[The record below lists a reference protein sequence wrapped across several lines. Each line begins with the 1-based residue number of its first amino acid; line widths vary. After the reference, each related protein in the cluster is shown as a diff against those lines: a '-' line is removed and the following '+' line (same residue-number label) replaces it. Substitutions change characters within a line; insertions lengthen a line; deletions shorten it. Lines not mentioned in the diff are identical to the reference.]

1 MSFCLGIRVKEG
13 LIGIADTRL
22 TSGTE
27 RITARKVTVHKH
39 GKSSLFLMTSGLRS
53 VRDKALTYFEEVL
66 ERDQAATRLY
76 KVVNAFSDQIRR
88 VADEDKKSLQDSGLN
103 FDLFTLVGG
112 QLVDDVEPKLYMI
125 YPQGNWVELGDSTP
139 FYIIGES
146 GYGKPVL
153 ERTIQYNS
161 DLAYALKVGFLAF
174 NATITCAIDVD
185 YPIDVLILKAGS
197 NQIIEQRFDK
207 DELYEVSKKWQSLI
221 RESVN
226 ELPSEW
232 MEKIL
237 SRLPDDK
244 KPSLAADPHAV

>member
-76 KVVNAFSDQIRR
+76 KVVNAFADQIRR

-112 QLVDDVEPKLYMI
+112 QLADDAEPKLYMI

-153 ERTIQYNS
+153 ERTIQYSS

-197 NQIIEQRFDK
+197 DQIVEQRFEK
-207 DELYEVSKKWQSLI
+207 DDLYDVSKKWQSLI

-226 ELPSEW
+226 DLPSEW
-232 MEKIL
+232 MDKIL
-237 SRLPDDK
+237 SRLPAA
-244 KPSLAADPHAV
+244 KPSSVPTDPHVV

>member
-1 MSFCLGIRVKEG
+1 MSFCLGIKVKEG
-13 LIGIADTRL
+13 LIAIADTRL
-22 TSGTE
+22 ISGTE

-66 ERDQAATRLY
+66 ERDQGATRLY
-76 KVVNAFSDQIRR
+76 KVVNAFADQIRR
-88 VADEDKKSLQDSGLN
+88 VAEEDKKSLQDGGLN
-103 FDLFTLVGG
+103 FDLHTLVGG
-112 QLVDDVEPKLYMI
+112 QLADDADPKLYMI

-161 DLAYALKVGFLAF
+161 DLAYALQVGFLAF
-174 NATITCAIDVD
+174 NATITCAINVD
-185 YPIDVLILKAGS
+185 YPIDVLILKAGTDE
-197 NQIIEQRFDK
+197 IVEQRFEK
-207 DELYEVSKKWQSLI
+207 DDLYELSKKWQSLI

-226 ELPSEW
+226 QLPSEW
-232 MEKIL
+232 MEKVM
-237 SRLPDDK
+237 SRLPTAKVKATVPPPD
-244 KPSLAADPHAV
+244 VV

>member
-1 MSFCLGIRVKEG
+1 MSFCLGIKVKDG

-22 TSGTE
+22 ISGTE

-66 ERDQAATRLY
+66 ERDQAATKLY
-76 KVVNAFSDQIRR
+76 KVVNAFADQIRR
-88 VADEDKKSLQDSGLN
+88 VAEEDKKPLQDSGLN

-112 QLVDDVEPKLYMI
+112 QLSDDLEPKLYMI

-153 ERTIQYNS
+153 ERTIQYSS

-174 NATITCAIDVD
+174 NATITCAINVD
-185 YPIDVLILKAGS
+185 YPIDVVILKAGTDE
-197 NQIIEQRFDK
+197 IIEHRFEK
-207 DELYEVSKKWQSLI
+207 DDLYELSKKWQSSL

-226 ELPSEW
+226 ALPSEW

-237 SRLPDDK
+237 NRLPSPRAK
-244 KPSLAADPHAV
+244 TVVAQPNVV